1 MRVLGLRH
9 DSVKRA
15 IEIREAMVDSA
26 AGWRWIK
33 TKQHCDRL
41 DWSPLQKWLH
51 SDEASTPDNDHKT
64 EIKVNIMCGED
75 DEAAKWEEKGRA
87 RLEQ

>member
-1 MRVLGLRH
+1 MRVLVLRH

-33 TKQHCDRL
+33 TVRQAWGPPVVQRRTGGVLPIHECGHTDGR
-41 DWSPLQKWLH
+41 
-51 SDEASTPDNDHKT
+51 
-64 EIKVNIMCGED
+64 CGED